1 MPAYLIANVDVH
13 DHGRYERYRE
23 LVPATIEKFGGR
35 YLARG
40 GAVEVLEG
48 SLPLKRF
55 VIVEF
60 PSSEAAKA
68 WWASEEYGPV
78 KQVGHE
84 TATSVLIVVG
94 GI

>member
-13 DHGRYERYRE
+13 DPARYDRYRQQ
-23 LVPATIEKFGGR
+23 VPATIEKFGGR

-40 GAVEVLEG
+40 GATHALEG
-48 SLPLKRF
+48 TLPWKRV

-60 PSSEAAKA
+60 PTADAAKA

-78 KQVGHE
+78 KQVRLE
-84 TATSVLIVVG
+84 TASSDLLIVEG
-94 GI
+94 L